1 MGSDSLSLN
10 MDTFNKN
17 EYLTKKAKKRSEAR
31 NSEHSDPLDFSLRS
45 LQQRASS
52 IRDTKSP
59 SVSSSRMR
67 IRENR
72 SPSKVYEDTLIIEKK
87 IKGFGLFSEDLEWIL
102 MGLLRDNE
110 EMKNI
115 IKIGFKEVEREMQ
128 EMDDWMKNENKL
140 RIKEGL
146 EIKHILNNQ
155 YDEMDEKIMKLDKG
169 VNNKLYE
176 ATEQFD
182 AALTDMKFKV
192 YQDIENQLDERIPD
206 IDGRLNDMNAKMS
219 LVFSDQREKLN
230 ELDKTV
236 KTNEHETE
244 IKFNQMKQD
253 LSKTI
258 DENMD
263 DTTKAVVTL
272 RKEIVEEVKDEKEE
286 RIREQQ
292 MILSNIEQ
300 INITAKEN
308 LNKLQSKNVYLDGKI
323 NSEIDDLKS

>member
-1 MGSDSLSLN
+1 MASERSFKDRFDDDDSDSTISDSLSLN
-10 MDTFNKN
+10 MDTFNEN

-31 NSEHSDPLDFSLRS
+31 NSEYSDPLDFSLRS

-182 AALTDMKFKV
+182 AALTDMKVKV

-206 IDGRLNDMNAKMS
+206 IDG
-219 LVFSDQREKLN
+219 QG
-230 ELDKTV
+230 
-236 KTNEHETE
+236 
-244 IKFNQMKQD
+244 I
-253 LSKTI
+253 
-258 DENMD
+258 
-263 DTTKAVVTL
+263 
-272 RKEIVEEVKDEKEE
+272 
-286 RIREQQ
+286 
-292 MILSNIEQ
+292 
-300 INITAKEN
+300 
-308 LNKLQSKNVYLDGKI
+308 
-323 NSEIDDLKS
+323 